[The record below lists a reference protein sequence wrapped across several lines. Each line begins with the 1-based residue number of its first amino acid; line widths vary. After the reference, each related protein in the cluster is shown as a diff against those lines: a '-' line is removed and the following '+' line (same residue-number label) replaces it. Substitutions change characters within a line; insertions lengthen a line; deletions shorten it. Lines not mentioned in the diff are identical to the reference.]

1 MAEAYL
7 VLGATGGIG
16 RAVVKQLVEINK
28 SVTVLSRSKEKAEK
42 YFSEFPNVKVVFGDA
57 SNYDDVT
64 NASQNC
70 TALFYCVNTPYDQWT
85 NTVRTLLKVS
95 IDACVKNNVKLIFPG
110 NVYSYGYAH
119 YNRVDEMHPKFP
131 HTKKGKIRM
140 DMENM
145 LFVAGKDEG
154 LNFTIIRMPDFYGP
168 YVINGFSEQVF
179 INALTG
185 RPLKWI
191 GSKTVPVEYI
201 FIEDAA
207 KAMVTAGLAENS
219 AKMEFNIPGYSET
232 TTKDFLTEISKQGG
246 KNSKLQV
253 MNSDI
258 IFNIMGLF
266 MPVVK
271 EVKEMLYLKRHKL
284 ILDGSQYK
292 KTFGSLP
299 ATPYKDGINKTLQ
312 WAKEFYNLNY

>member
-110 NVYSYGYAH
+110 NVYSYGYAQ

-131 HTKKGKIRM
+131 HTKK
-140 DMENM
+140 
-145 LFVAGKDEG
+145 
-154 LNFTIIRMPDFYGP
+154 
-168 YVINGFSEQVF
+168 
-179 INALTG
+179 
-185 RPLKWI
+185 
-191 GSKTVPVEYI
+191 
-201 FIEDAA
+201 
-207 KAMVTAGLAENS
+207 
-219 AKMEFNIPGYSET
+219 
-232 TTKDFLTEISKQGG
+232 
-246 KNSKLQV
+246 
-253 MNSDI
+253 
-258 IFNIMGLF
+258 
-266 MPVVK
+266 
-271 EVKEMLYLKRHKL
+271 
-284 ILDGSQYK
+284 
-292 KTFGSLP
+292 
-299 ATPYKDGINKTLQ
+299 
-312 WAKEFYNLNY
+312 